1 MKRDLSVLVALV
13 FAFGLMALTGGCA
26 KKVVPPPATR
36 AVEPVPPAP
45 VTPPVPVPTIS
56 LSAQPSTIMKG
67 QSTVLRWQS
76 ANATM
81 VELDSGI
88 GTVAA
93 SGQITLVPSGSST
106 YTAKATGPGGSA
118 AASTRVTVELP
129 VAVSAPPALSDQEF
143 FQKRIQDLF
152 FDYDKFN
159 IRSDQL
165 SVADANIR
173 ALKERPNLKVM
184 IEGHCDERGSEKYNL
199 ALGDR
204 RANAVKSYIVER
216 GVSPDRVDTTS
227 YGKERPFNLGHDEE
241 AWAQN
246 RRAHFI
252 LK

>member
-1 MKRDLSVLVALV
+1 MKRDLNVLVALV
-13 FAFGLMALTGGCA
+13 FAFGLMVLAGGCA
-26 KKVVPPPATR
+26 KKVVPPPATK

-56 LSAQPSTIMKG
+56 LSAKPSTIIKG
-67 QSTVLRWQS
+67 QSTVLSWQS
-76 ANATM
+76 SNATM
-81 VELDSGI
+81 VEVDGGI

-93 SGQITLVPSGSST
+93 SGQVTLVPSTSVT
-106 YTAKATGPGGSA
+106 YTAKASGAGGSA
-118 AASTRVTVELP
+118 VASTRVTVELP
-129 VAVSAPPALSDQEF
+129 VTATTPPPLSDQEF
-143 FQKRIQDLF
+143 LGKRIQDLF
-152 FDYDKFN
+152 FDYDKFEMRN
-159 IRSDQL
+159 DQL
-165 SVADANIR
+165 IVADTNVH
-173 ALKERPNLKVM
+173 ALKERPNLKIM

-204 RANAVKSYIVER
+204 RANAVKSYLVER
-216 GVSPDRVDTTS
+216 GVSPDRIDTTS